1 MNKSSKTKKVL
12 SILLVL
18 IMVLALVACGNK
30 AGDSGSSGSSG
41 GSGASSLPA
50 NATIEDV
57 IAQVQKNM
65 EEVESMSYKM
75 NMDIGME
82 LLGTPID
89 TVTVADVEV
98 ISSPVAL
105 KMVGNMDMGDMGAM
119 DMTIYA
125 EESNGKL
132 DTYTGMEMEGETYWM
147 KDTVDMDS
155 AQISQYNAKAS
166 LDLYLKNAK
175 NFKEAGSDTI
185 NGSKCTRYDGVITGD
200 DLNEVIESSG
210 AGAQLE
216 AYGDLGADVFK
227 DAGDIPVSLW
237 VDESELMV
245 KKYDIDMTDVMKVVM
260 EKAMSSEVAASE
272 ELEGLGDLGSLFAF
286 TKMTVSCEV
295 TGINSVTEIVIP
307 DEVKEKAESL

>member
-1 MNKSSKTKKVL
+1 M
-12 SILLVL
+12 
-18 IMVLALVACGNK
+18 
-30 AGDSGSSGSSG
+30 
-41 GSGASSLPA
+41 
-50 NATIEDV
+50 
-57 IAQVQKNM
+57 
-65 EEVESMSYKM
+65 
-75 NMDIGME
+75 
-82 LLGTPID
+82 
-89 TVTVADVEV
+89 
-98 ISSPVAL
+98 
-105 KMVGNMDMGDMGAM
+105 
-119 DMTIYA
+119 
-125 EESNGKL
+125 
-132 DTYTGMEMEGETYWM
+132 
-147 KDTVDMDS
+147 
-155 AQISQYNAKAS
+155 
-166 LDLYLKNAK
+166 
-175 NFKEAGSDTI
+175 
-185 NGSKCTRYDGVITGD
+185 
-200 DLNEVIESSG
+200 NEVRESSG